1 MKNPKNIIKVPASI
15 ALALLLVMV
24 AGAAKSLSPK
34 EARKS
39 IASIPG
45 LEFDPNL
52 VRIKSIEPGSG
63 GAIVEAQFETA
74 FRLDNKGE
82 WVAAEVRLGN
92 GKWENLELLTT
103 AIRNEKI
110 KRTRD
115 RLQALGAAIDAYYRE
130 QNYYPRAR
138 DMVELTDL
146 LAPKYMNTVIRD
158 DLWSKYLQ
166 YSSDGKS
173 YRIQSL
179 GPDGKPDTSD
189 EITLENGTLR

>member
-1 MKNPKNIIKVPASI
+1 VIMPKKIIKVLASLT
-15 ALALLLVMV
+15 LALLLVMV

-34 EARKS
+34 EAREA

-45 LEFDPNL
+45 LEIDPKL
-52 VRIKSIEPGSG
+52 VRIKSIDAGSG
-63 GAIVEAQFETA
+63 GAIVEVQFETA
-74 FRLDNKGE
+74 FRLEKKKD

-92 GKWENLELLTT
+92 GKWEDLELVVT
-103 AIRNEKI
+103 AVRNEKI

-115 RLQALGAAIDAYYRE
+115 RLQTLATAIDAYYRE
-130 QNYYPRAR
+130 KSYYPRAR

-146 LAPKYMNTVIRD
+146 LAPKYINTVIRD
-158 DLWSKYLQ
+158 DLWLRYLQ

-179 GPDGKPDTSD
+179 GPDGKPDTND
-189 EITLENGTLR
+189 EITLEDGTLR